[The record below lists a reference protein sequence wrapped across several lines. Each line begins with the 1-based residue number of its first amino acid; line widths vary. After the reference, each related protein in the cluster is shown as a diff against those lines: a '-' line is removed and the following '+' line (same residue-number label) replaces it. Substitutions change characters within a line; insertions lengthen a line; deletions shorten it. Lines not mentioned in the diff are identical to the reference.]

1 MKEIQQLR
9 RIAVKLAVSGTAIPL
24 AETRLYKGG
33 YGFVVLQAYVPYTQN
48 RSPTTR
54 PLCTVFRT
62 TLDKFGNRKPFNN
75 DIYNMLYTDDAEI
88 ENAKYMLFE
97 TPLPKAFTDTV
108 GDLELVFTYSEV
120 NNESKAATRLASG
133 IYKTTVGDSDVSSG
147 DTVDPTGGELARL
160 NDMTVKMEQLEDS
173 VDALLQ
179 PPDNTDADK
188 VGTPSVELT
197 EDGRLKFS
205 ELKGKKGDT
214 GEITVG
220 KTETVEYDEP
230 AKVTNSGTT
239 TDAVLDFKIPQ
250 GKPAFV
256 KIGKVVTLP
265 PESEAMVVNV
275 GTENDPV
282 LDFYLPE
289 GVGFRIS
296 KTYESIEA
304 MNAGFETD
312 DVPQYGFVIIDTGN
326 VDDEDN
332 AKLYIKTPDGYEF
345 LTDLSGAQGIKGD
358 KGDKGDRGDPGY
370 VLPVASGFFRMEV
383 RADGHLWLVSPDMD
397 ESPMRVERDE
407 TSPQYGHLI
416 LTI

>member
-9 RIAVKLAVSGTAIPL
+9 KIAVKLGVSGTAIPI

-48 RSPTTR
+48 RSPTTS

-62 TLDKFGNRKPFNN
+62 TLDKFGNRKQFNN
-75 DIYNMLYTDDAEI
+75 DIYNMLYVDDAEI
-88 ENAKYMLFE
+88 ENAKYMVFE

-120 NNESKAATRLASG
+120 NAENKAATRLASG

-205 ELKGKKGDT
+205 ELKGEKGDT

-220 KTETVEYDEP
+220 KVTTVQYDQF

-239 TDAVLDFKIPQ
+239 TDAVLDFEIPQ

-256 KIGKVVTLP
+256 KVGKVVTIP
-265 PESEAMVVNV
+265 PESEAQVVNV

-282 LDFYLPE
+282 LDFYIPE
-289 GVGFRIS
+289 GVGFKAD
-296 KTYESIEA
+296 KTYPSVEA
-304 MNAGFETD
+304 MNEGYATD
-312 DVPQYGFVIIDTGN
+312 GVRMYGFVIIDTGN
-326 VDDEDN
+326 VNDEDN
-332 AKLYIKTPDGYEF
+332 AKLYIKKPTAYEY

-358 KGDKGDRGDPGY
+358 KGDKGDTGEPGIM
-370 VLPVASGFFRMEV
+370 LPVPTGFFRMEV
-383 RADGHLWLVSPDMD
+383 RPDGHLWLVSPDMD

>member
-9 RIAVKLAVSGTAIPL
+9 RIAVKLGVSGTAIPI

-48 RSPTTR
+48 RSPTTS

-62 TLDKFGNRKPFNN
+62 TLDKFGNRKQFNN
-75 DIYNMLYTDDAEI
+75 DKYSLLYVDDAEI
-88 ENAKYMLFE
+88 ENAKYMVFE

-120 NNESKAATRLASG
+120 NTENKAATRLASG
-133 IYKTTVGDSDVSSG
+133 IYKTTVADSDVSTG

-160 NDMTVKMEQLEDS
+160 NDMTVKVEQLEDS

-179 PPDNTDADK
+179 PPDNTDAGK

-205 ELKGKKGDT
+205 ELKGDKGET

-220 KTETVEYDEP
+220 RVKSVNYDEP
-230 AKVTNSGTT
+230 LKIENSGTT
-239 TDAVLDFKIPQ
+239 TDAVLDFEIPQ

-256 KIGKVVTLP
+256 QIGKVVTLP
-265 PESEAMVVNV
+265 PESKAQVVNV

-282 LDFYLPE
+282 LDFYIPE
-289 GVGFRIS
+289 GVGFKAD
-296 KTYESIEA
+296 KTYPSIEA
-304 MNAGFETD
+304 MNEGYATD
-312 DVPQYGFVIIDTGN
+312 GVRMYGFVITRATPRTRTTRSCISRPPTG
-326 VDDEDN
+326 
-332 AKLYIKTPDGYEF
+332 
-345 LTDLSGAQGIKGD
+345 
-358 KGDKGDRGDPGY
+358 
-370 VLPVASGFFRMEV
+370 
-383 RADGHLWLVSPDMD
+383 
-397 ESPMRVERDE
+397 
-407 TSPQYGHLI
+407 TSF
-416 LTI
+416 

>member
-9 RIAVKLAVSGTAIPL
+9 RIAVKLGVSGTAIPL

-48 RSPTTR
+48 RSPTTS

-62 TLDKFGNRKPFNN
+62 TLDKFGNRKQFNN
-75 DIYNMLYTDDAEI
+75 DIYNMLYVDDAEI
-88 ENAKYMLFE
+88 ENAKYMVFE

-108 GDLELVFTYSEV
+108 GDLELVFAYSEV
-120 NNESKAATRLASG
+120 NTENEAATRLASG
-133 IYKTTVGDSDVSSG
+133 IYKTTVADSDVSTG

-160 NDMTVKMEQLEDS
+160 NDMTVKMEQLEDG

-205 ELKGKKGDT
+205 ELKGDKGET

-220 KTETVEYDEP
+220 RVKSVNYDEP
-230 AKVTNSGTT
+230 LKIENSGTT
-239 TDAVLDFKIPQ
+239 TDAVLDFEIPQ
-250 GKPAFV
+250 GKPVFV
-256 KIGKVVTLP
+256 KIGKVVTIP
-265 PESEAMVVNV
+265 PESKAQVVNV

-282 LDFYLPE
+282 LDFYIPE
-289 GVGFRIS
+289 GVGFKAD
-296 KTYESIEA
+296 KTYPSVEA
-304 MNAGFETD
+304 MNEGYATD
-312 DVPQYGFVIIDTGN
+312 GVRMYGFVIIDTGN
-326 VDDEDN
+326 TEDEDN

-358 KGDKGDRGDPGY
+358 KGDKGDPGY
-370 VLPVASGFFRMEV
+370 MLPLDSGFFRMEV
-383 RADGHLWLVSPDMD
+383 RDDGHLWLASPDMD

>member
-9 RIAVKLAVSGTAIPL
+9 KIAVMLGVSGTAIPL

-48 RSPTTR
+48 RSPTTS

-62 TLDKFGNRKPFNN
+62 TLDKFGNRKQFNN
-75 DIYNMLYTDDAEI
+75 DIYNMLYVDDAEI
-88 ENAKYMLFE
+88 ENAKYMVFE

-120 NNESKAATRLASG
+120 NAENKAATRLASG

-205 ELKGKKGDT
+205 ELKGEKGDT

-220 KTETVEYDEP
+220 KVTTVQYDQF

-239 TDAVLDFKIPQ
+239 TDAVLDFEIPQ

-256 KIGKVVTLP
+256 KVGKVVTIP
-265 PESEAMVVNV
+265 PESEAQVVNV

-282 LDFYLPE
+282 LDFYIPE
-289 GVGFRIS
+289 GVGFKAD
-296 KTYESIEA
+296 KTYPSVEA
-304 MNAGFETD
+304 MNEGYATD
-312 DVPQYGFVIIDTGN
+312 GVRMYGFVIIDTGN
-326 VDDEDN
+326 VDDADN
-332 AKLYIKTPDGYEF
+332 AKLYIKKPDGYEY

-358 KGDKGDRGDPGY
+358 KGDKGDTGEPGIM
-370 VLPVASGFFRMEV
+370 LPVPTGFFRMEV
-383 RADGHLWLVSPDMD
+383 RPDGHLWLVSPDIE
-397 ESPMRVERDE
+397 ESPMHVDRDTE
-407 TSPQYGHLI
+407 SPTYGHLI
-416 LTI
+416 IEF

>member
-9 RIAVKLAVSGTAIPL
+9 RIAVKLGVSGTAIPL

-48 RSPTTR
+48 RSPTTS

-62 TLDKFGNRKPFNN
+62 TLDKFGNRKQFNN
-75 DIYNMLYTDDAEI
+75 DIYNMLYVDDAEI
-88 ENAKYMLFE
+88 ENAKYMVFE

-120 NNESKAATRLASG
+120 NAENKAATRLASG
-133 IYKTTVGDSDVSSG
+133 IYKTSVADSDVSTG

-160 NDMTVKMEQLEDS
+160 NDITVKMEQLEDS

-179 PPDNTDADK
+179 PPDNTDAGK

-205 ELKGKKGDT
+205 ELKGDKGET

-220 KTETVEYDEP
+220 RVKSVNYDEP
-230 AKVTNSGTT
+230 LKIENSGTT
-239 TDAVLDFKIPQ
+239 TDAVLDFEIPQ

-256 KIGKVVTLP
+256 QIGKVVTLP
-265 PESEAMVVNV
+265 PESKAQVVNV

-282 LDFYLPE
+282 LDFYIPE
-289 GVGFRIS
+289 GVGFKAD
-296 KTYESIEA
+296 KTYPSIEA
-304 MNAGFETD
+304 MNEGYATD
-312 DVPQYGFVIIDTGN
+312 GVRMYGFVIIDTGN
-326 VDDEDN
+326 TEDEDN
-332 AKLYIKTPDGYEF
+332 AKLFIKTPEGYEF

-358 KGDKGDRGDPGY
+358 KGDKGDPGY
-370 VLPVASGFFRMEV
+370 MLPLDSGFFRMEV
-383 RADGHLWLVSPDMD
+383 RDDGHLWLVSPNIEESSMRIDRD
-397 ESPMRVERDE
+397 PESP
-407 TSPQYGHLI
+407 TYGHLI